1 MKKMIDKK
9 IYRFKSKRKG
19 KRKKKFGIK
28 NKKINKF
35 YIIIALCI
43 LYFAFLTKQ
52 IFKNNKTNSFKGRI
66 FIVLYIIMKRKWH
79 IFLYGD
85 YIIMLINL

>member
-28 NKKINKF
+28 NKKIHKF

-52 IFKNNKTNSFKGRI
+52 IFKNNKTNCF
-66 FIVLYIIMKRKWH
+66 KRKN
-79 IFLYGD
+79 ILLY
-85 YIIMLINL
+85 YI